1 MGASRTLLLAAT
13 VVAVAPL
20 ASGATGKPNIVYAH
34 CVGPLPAAGWLA
46 AVAAARPAGYRTTTP
61 PRRACSARP
70 LRSAG
75 LPRSVPRWACLTH
88 APLRR
93 GMLLRRACIRW
104 FVTDDQDQM
113 LGSSFPQ
120 HDDVC
125 PMPQTKALMQDK
137 GAMALNFFIHTVCPS
152 QPPPLATRSR
162 PLGAAAAAWPREREL
177 PDCWVQ
183 SLTED

>member
-1 MGASRTLLLAAT
+1 M
-13 VVAVAPL
+13 
-20 ASGATGKPNIVYAH
+20 
-34 CVGPLPAAGWLA
+34 AGCC
-46 AVAAARPAGYRTTTP
+46 RRCP
-61 PRRACSARP
+61 PRWLPHDHTPAPRLLGPP

-93 GMLLRRACIRW
+93 GMLLCRACIRW

-120 HDDVC
+120 HDDVG